1 MFINKQKRLKDLD
14 MKIVYV
20 FPQCIYSKYYAY
32 NFTVFALAYDSSSL
46 LSSFKRLKPFN
57 FLVNLALALQC
68 SISVHYDIKR
78 NENFFILI
86 RLFNPNLKF
95 TQIWFFFC
103 KTFAWIYFRGE
114 KKFKNFAK
122 TNFRRLAKI
131 PRNLWKLIH
140 VKINLA
146 KINLVKV

>member
-86 RLFNPNLKF
+86 RLFNPNVKF
-95 TQIWFFFC
+95 TQIWFFFAELLRGFIFSERRGS
-103 KTFAWIYFRGE
+103 KISRRQIFADWRKFRE
-114 KKFKNFAK
+114 ICEN
-122 TNFRRLAKI
+122 
-131 PRNLWKLIH
+131 
-140 VKINLA
+140 
-146 KINLVKV
+146 

>member
-86 RLFNPNLKF
+86 RLFNPNVKF
-95 TQIWFFFC
+95 TQIWFFFA
-103 KTFAWIYFRGE
+103 KLLRGFIFAERRSSKISRRQIFADWRKFRE
-114 KKFKNFAK
+114 ICEN
-122 TNFRRLAKI
+122 
-131 PRNLWKLIH
+131 
-140 VKINLA
+140 
-146 KINLVKV
+146 